1 MSLAFVSGRDSSSK
15 FAMDVDGTSGVT
27 FVRPRRKVTKVCSV
41 AKGDFQTGIL
51 KSELSPKIALSR
63 S

>member
-1 MSLAFVSGRDSSSK
+1 
-15 FAMDVDGTSGVT
+15 MDVDGTSGVT